1 MTPTALSLFASVG
14 SGWALVAC
22 LGTGAATAGAAQ
34 WFFTALASED
44 LQQDQEWRYDVSRIN
59 ELRRLDVIYRLLQ
72 PLVQW
77 LARFNRAAFREQLPE
92 IQRQIFAAGLPRFWL
107 AEEYLARAEAI
118 ALLLTPVYLYLFMGW
133 FGVDGAML
141 TVAAAVLT
149 VYILRRRLAGQA
161 RYRLVH
167 IKRRLPYLLDLL
179 TLLIEAGATFLQA
192 LEQSVHEL
200 EGHPVAVEFGR
211 VLADMSVGK
220 TRTEALESLRTRLDD
235 DDMTSL
241 VGSIIQGEE
250 LGTPLAVVFRTQADV
265 LRIKRT
271 QRAEGI
277 AGEAGVKML
286 LPGIL
291 VMASTALIILG
302 PFIMNYLFSGFSL

>member
-1 MTPTALSLFASVG
+1 MTLAALSLFASVG
-14 SGWALVAC
+14 SGWAMIAC
-22 LGTGAATAGAAQ
+22 LGAGAAAASAAQ
-34 WFFTALASED
+34 WLLTTLASED
-44 LQQDQEWRYDVSRIN
+44 LQQGQEWRYDVSRIN

-77 LARFNRAAFREQLPE
+77 LARLNRAAFRDQLPE

-118 ALLLTPVYLYLFMGW
+118 ALLLTPLYLYLFMGW

-141 TVAAAVLT
+141 TVAAVLLT

-220 TRTEALESLRTRLDD
+220 TRTEALESLRARLDD